1 MIEVQA
7 LTQKLKNMLSS
18 SSASLSTKFMQEIS
32 QTFPRAPVTSSARA
46 NWDHILLVHH
56 HQPAFSVPEHCLPYH
71 QICIKLGKPYL
82 FKQVVDG
89 RAETLQAVPGQIGLY
104 LANLS
109 QSYCWDSEAE
119 FLQLY
124 LAPELFRQIS
134 EETWGN
140 DRIEFIPQPSALS
153 DPLIVQI
160 GLALK
165 TALETEGLDSRLYA
179 DSMTHALAMHLLSR
193 YSTRK
198 PAVLPDRGSLLQQPL
213 KQIIEYIQENLD
225 QNVSLAELAE
235 IAKLSPYHFA
245 RLFKQSTGLPPH
257 QYQIKCRVDRAK
269 DLLKTN
275 LAIADI
281 AQIVG
286 FSSQG
291 HLNYH
296 FKRLVG
302 ITPKAFLRR

>member
-1 MIEVQA
+1 
-7 LTQKLKNMLSS
+7 MLSS
-18 SSASLSTKFMQEIS
+18 SSASISTKFMQEIS

-46 NWDHILLVHH
+46 NWDRIFLVHH
-56 HQPAFSVPEHCLPYH
+56 HQPAFSVSEHCLPYH

-82 FKQVVDG
+82 LNQVIDG
-89 RAETLQAVPGQIGLY
+89 RAENIQAVPGQIGLY
-104 LANLS
+104 PANLS
-109 QSYCWDSEAE
+109 HSFGWDREAE

-124 LAPELFRQIS
+124 LDPELFRQIS

-153 DPLIVQI
+153 DPLIVQF

-165 TALETEGLDSRLYA
+165 TALETDYLNSRLYA
-179 DSMTHALAMHLLSR
+179 DSMTHALATHLLFQ

-198 PAVLPDRGSLLQQPL
+198 PAVLSQGSLSQQPL
-213 KQIIEYIQENLD
+213 KQIIDYIQENLD

-235 IAKLSPYHFA
+235 IVNLSPYHFA

>member
-1 MIEVQA
+1 M
-7 LTQKLKNMLSS
+7 
-18 SSASLSTKFMQEIS
+18 
-32 QTFPRAPVTSSARA
+32 FPLAPVTSSARA
-46 NWDHILLVHH
+46 NWDRILLVHH
-56 HQPAFSVPEHCLPYH
+56 HQPTFSVPEHCLPYH

-82 FKQVVDG
+82 LKQVIDG
-89 RAETLQAVPGQIGLY
+89 RAETLRAVPGQIGLY
-104 LANLS
+104 PANLS
-109 QSYCWDSEAE
+109 QSFGWDREAE

-124 LAPELFRQIS
+124 LAPELLRQIS

-140 DRIEFIPQPSALS
+140 DRIELIPQPSALN

-160 GLALK
+160 ALALK
-165 TALETEGLDSRLYA
+165 TALETEDLDSRLYA
-179 DSMTHALAMHLLSR
+179 DSMTQALAMHLLSR

-198 PAVLPDRGSLLQQPL
+198 PAVLPNRGSLLQQPL
-213 KQIIEYIQENLD
+213 KQVIDYIQENLN
-225 QNVSLAELAE
+225 QNVSLIELAE
-235 IAKLSPYHFA
+235 IVKLSPYHFA

-302 ITPKAFLRR
+302 TTPKAFLRQ

>member
-1 MIEVQA
+1 M
-7 LTQKLKNMLSS
+7 LNQKLKNMFSSS
-18 SSASLSTKFMQEIS
+18 SSASLSTKFIQEIS
-32 QTFPRAPVTSSARA
+32 ETLPRAPVISSARA

-56 HQPAFSVPEHCLPYH
+56 HQPAFSMPEHCLPYH

-82 FKQVVDG
+82 FKQVIDG
-89 RAETLQAVPGQIGLY
+89 RAETLQAVPGEIGLY
-104 LANLS
+104 PANLS
-109 QSYCWDSEAE
+109 QSFCWDQEAE

-124 LAPELFRQIS
+124 LAPELFGQIS

-140 DRIEFIPQPSALS
+140 DRIELIPQPSALS

-165 TALETEGLDSRLYA
+165 TTLETEDLDSRLYA
-179 DSMTHALAMHLLSR
+179 NSMTHALAMHLLSR
-193 YSTRK
+193 YSMRN
-198 PAVLPDRGSLLQQPL
+198 PAVLPDRGSLPQQPL
-213 KQIIEYIQENLD
+213 KQIIDYIQENLD

-235 IAKLSPYHFA
+235 IVKLSPYYFA

-275 LAIADI
+275 LAITDI

-302 ITPKAFLRR
+302 ITPKAFSKR

>member
-1 MIEVQA
+1 
-7 LTQKLKNMLSS
+7 MLS

-32 QTFPRAPVTSSARA
+32 ATFPRAPITSSAGA

-82 FKQVVDG
+82 FRQVVDG
-89 RAETLQAVPGQIGLY
+89 RAETLQVVPGESGLY
-104 LANLS
+104 LANLN
-109 QSYCWDSEAE
+109 QSFCWDREAE

-140 DRIEFIPQPSALS
+140 DSIELIPQPSALS

-165 TALETEGLDSRLYA
+165 TTLETENLDSRLYA
-179 DSMTHALAMHLLSR
+179 DSMTHALAMHLLFQ

-198 PAVLPDRGSLLQQPL
+198 SAVLPSRGSLPQQPL
-213 KQIIEYIQENLD
+213 KQTIDYIQENLN

-275 LAIADI
+275 LEIADI

-302 ITPKAFLRR
+302 ITPKVFSRR